1 MDFTFAPE
9 DEVFRQEIKEFVRRE
24 WDPKDYN
31 TDLNVFG
38 YDFDSA
44 DYRADAKA
52 FQKEARREGLL
63 DDGVAGG
70 VWRAGRALGAAG
82 HLRR

>member
-9 DEVFRQEIKEFVRRE
+9 DEAFRQEVREFVRQE

-38 YDFDSA
+38 YDFDNA

-52 FQKEARREGLL
+52 FQNKLVEKGYWTMAWPEEF
-63 DDGVAGG
+63 GG
-70 VWRAGRALGAAG
+70 QGAPLGAAG
-82 HLRR
+82 HLCG